1 MHLEKVEGAFASA
14 DQKIEKISVPHLG
27 DVLLALGSRAARQKG
42 MINMKVFT
50 IECSG
55 VDYANAFNNLLKKCE
70 RVVIGSW
77 LTPLL

>member
-42 MINMKVFT
+42 MIAVMKVLT

-55 VDYANAFNNLLKKCE
+55 VGYANALNFSQLLC
-70 RVVIGSW
+70 G
-77 LTPLL
+77 L